1 MKKMPPNQL
10 IYDRM
15 HHAKNIT
22 AAVLHKSQ
30 KSNTFYFLVEEF
42 FYVDADAATLDDE
55 INILRAFFLRKIPA
69 RRKAII
75 ISLDFNHIF
84 PERVEANFRWGYPTK

>member
-1 MKKMPPNQL
+1 MPPNQL

-55 INILRAFFLRKIPA
+55 INILRAFFGEKFQPGGRPL
-69 RRKAII
+69 
-75 ISLDFNHIF
+75 SYH
-84 PERVEANFRWGYPTK
+84 